1 MTNNLFYN
9 YEKAKNTLLT
19 FAADD
24 ECQSFF
30 EKNNFPLELAY
41 CKLLTGK
48 LTEAEKLFTGIQ
60 ERETRA
66 RWGKIISKILLE
78 KQTPYPTYFDIKN
91 FLEIDLNLLIN
102 YEKGEFVEEIIKY
115 ADMFSSVNPETHKY
129 IGRVFWNN
137 ELYSYGK
144 FFLERAKNYFYQDP
158 ELHVLLANVYIAEDN
173 REKAL
178 KAIDNCLKILPEY
191 FPAKDLKRKLI
202 EK

>member
-41 CKLLTGK
+41 CKLLTGN

-78 KQTPYPTYFDIKN
+78 KQTPYPTYFDIRN

-178 KAIDNCLKILPEY
+178 KAIDNCLKILPGY

-202 EK
+202 EN

>member
-48 LTEAEKLFTGIQ
+48 LIEAEKLFTGIQ
-60 ERETRA
+60 ECETRA

-78 KQTPYPTYFDIKN
+78 KQTPYPTYFDIRN

-178 KAIDNCLKILPEY
+178 KAIDNCLKILPGY

-202 EK
+202 EN

>member
-48 LTEAEKLFTGIQ
+48 LIEAEKLFTGIQ

-78 KQTPYPTYFDIKN
+78 KQTTYPTYFDIRN

-158 ELHVLLANVYIAEDN
+158 ELHVLLANVYIVEDN

-178 KAIDNCLKILPEY
+178 KAIDNCLKILPGY

-202 EK
+202 